1 MVGGG
6 GSVLALSGFLKGRK
20 SSIKSDSGRAQK
32 ILFDFTPGSC
42 YETRVNMDF
51 HLFIKGLIIGFS
63 IAAPVGPIGIL
74 CIKQTLNH
82 GRAAGLFSGLGAATA
97 DAVYGCVAGFGLTFI
112 SNILI
117 NQQTWFRLIGGL
129 FLCYLGIKAFFS
141 RPVENTA
148 LIQKVGLLRNYGLTF
163 FLTLTNPMT
172 ILAFAAIF
180 ASQGLSNQ
188 RMAYSAA
195 GLLILGVFLGSA
207 LWWLLLSGS
216 VGLLRGKIDVKILQW
231 INRFSG
237 ILIAAFGLYALW
249 SLVR

>member
-1 MVGGG
+1 MTA
-6 GSVLALSGFLKGRK
+6 S
-20 SSIKSDSGRAQK
+20 
-32 ILFDFTPGSC
+32 
-42 YETRVNMDF
+42 
-51 HLFIKGLIIGFS
+51 LFIKGLIIGFS

-82 GRAAGLFSGLGAATA
+82 GRLAGLLSGLGAATA
-97 DAVYGCVAGFGLTFI
+97 DAVYGCVAGFGLTII
-112 SNILI
+112 SNLLI
-117 NQQTWFRLIGGL
+117 EQQTWFRLIGGL

-141 RPVENTA
+141 KPNENTA
-148 LIQKVGLLRNYGLTF
+148 LTQNSGLLRNYGLTF
-163 FLTLTNPMT
+163 ILTLTNPMT

-188 RMAYSAA
+188 RMEYSAA

-207 LWWLLLSGS
+207 LWWLLLSAG
-216 VGLLRGKIDVKILQW
+216 VGLLRGKIDFKKLSW

-237 ILIAAFGLYALW
+237 VLIAAFGLYALW